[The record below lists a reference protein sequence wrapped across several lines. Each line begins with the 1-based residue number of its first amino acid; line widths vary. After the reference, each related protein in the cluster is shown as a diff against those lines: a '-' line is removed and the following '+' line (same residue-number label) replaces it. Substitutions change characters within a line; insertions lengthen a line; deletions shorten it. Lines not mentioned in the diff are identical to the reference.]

1 VDHRLIPPRVQPS
14 TTGGRN
20 RRASGIPDDSEDG
33 PGDIGHQRQRTRKN
47 DDYEA
52 EQDEQADRNPIAPQA
67 ILTMGMSHP
76 HCRAR
81 RPKSLDPLR
90 RPGARAAGRPFGVTL
105 ETRAE
110 ANMRKLTIILAGVLL
125 FMPAALFAQDGWIS
139 MFDGKTLNGWKANEH
154 PDSWKVVDGAITG
167 DGPSSH
173 LFWMVRECENCEFK
187 AEVKLNHSGNSGMY
201 FRTAFG
207 PGFPKGY
214 EAQVEN
220 SSPDPQK
227 TGSLYNFSKVLEQLI
242 PDDTWWN
249 QDVIANGTH
258 IIIKVNGKTVVDF
271 VDEKNT
277 YKNGYLAL
285 QQHNAGSVVQ
295 FRNLMMRPLPAGG
308 K

>member
-1 VDHRLIPPRVQPS
+1 M
-14 TTGGRN
+14 
-20 RRASGIPDDSEDG
+20 
-33 PGDIGHQRQRTRKN
+33 K
-47 DDYEA
+47 
-52 EQDEQADRNPIAPQA
+52 
-67 ILTMGMSHP
+67 
-76 HCRAR
+76 
-81 RPKSLDPLR
+81 
-90 RPGARAAGRPFGVTL
+90 
-105 ETRAE
+105 
-110 ANMRKLTIILAGVLL
+110 KLTLILAGILL
-125 FMPAALFAQDGWIS
+125 LMPAAMFAQDGWIS
-139 MFDGKTLNGWKANEH
+139 MFDGKTLTGWKANEH

-167 DGPSSH
+167 DGPASH

-242 PDDTWWN
+242 QDDTWWT
-249 QDVIANGTH
+249 QDVIANGNH
-258 IIIKVNGKTVVDF
+258 IVIKVNGKTVVDF

-277 YKNGYLAL
+277 YQKGYLAL
-285 QQHNAGSVVQ
+285 QQHNPGSVVQ
-295 FRNLMMRPLPAGG
+295 FRNLMMRPLPAA